1 MKITNILVPVTGSPL
16 DEEAIALGCTIAR
29 RDKAKLLLLH
39 IIEIQRTLP
48 LSAESAP
55 EIERSEKLLERAE
68 QAANKCGVAVE
79 TDLLQARA
87 AGPALVDEAVARGID
102 LIVMNVPFKIK
113 PDHLYLG
120 ATTTYV
126 LNHAPC
132 RVWLCRQNVPQ
143 PAAALPAGKK

>member
-1 MKITNILVPVTGSPL
+1 MKFTHVLVPVTGSPL
-16 DEEAIALGCTIAR
+16 DEEAIALACMIAR
-29 RDKAKLLLLH
+29 RDKAKFLLLH

-68 QAANKCGVAVE
+68 EAANKCGVGVE

-87 AGPALVDEAVARGID
+87 AGPALVDEAVARGVD
-102 LIVMNVPFKIK
+102 LIVMNVPFKLK

-120 ATTTYV
+120 VTTTYV

-132 RVWLCRQNVPQ
+132 RVWLCRQNIPQ
-143 PAAALPAGKK
+143 PAAAPPEGKK